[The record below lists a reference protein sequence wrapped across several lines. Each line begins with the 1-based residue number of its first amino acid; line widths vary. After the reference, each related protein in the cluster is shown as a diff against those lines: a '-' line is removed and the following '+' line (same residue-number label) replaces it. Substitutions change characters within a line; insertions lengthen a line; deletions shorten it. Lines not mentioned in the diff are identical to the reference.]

1 MILNLES
8 LYEEEKSMRV
18 CEQDSSG
25 DMLFATFYEEERQA
39 EIYLNTDQLEALFY
53 HIRDQLGIE
62 GYDDGPRPT
71 PEVEVGSIPAD
82 VMDLGN
88 AIQDQLNKI

>member
-1 MILNLES
+1 MLILSSE
-8 LYEEEKSMRV
+8 YEEDKSMRV
-18 CEQDSSG
+18 YDADSSG
-25 DMLFATFYEEERQA
+25 DMMFDTFYDDNEIA
-39 EIYLNTDQLEALFY
+39 SIYLRTEQLESLFY